1 MNPNFNSFKEYLGQ
15 TKFNLKTCIWHKP
28 QIFIKT
34 EALNMVVKGTFL
46 SFIDFIMSFFR
57 FGLKMCFPRTYI
69 VHFFFLF
76 LHTNVLDE
84 FL

>member
-1 MNPNFNSFKEYLGQ
+1 
-15 TKFNLKTCIWHKP
+15 
-28 QIFIKT
+28 
-34 EALNMVVKGTFL
+34 MVVKGTFL

-57 FGLKMCFPRTYI
+57 FGLKICFPRAYI
-69 VHFFFLF
+69 VHYFFLF